1 MYDPAAKRTI
11 KSNGKRIVELRRS
24 LGLTQ
29 EQLASKARLEKRT
42 ISGAENGREKYLS
55 TMLQIATALS
65 VNLEEIILL
74 GPSSE
79 TTLDADACVPRTP
92 PTAFSADDG
101 SVEVIWPYIEAY
113 FMYELGLIDRET
125 ENRLEA
131 AQPRWREIIAD
142 LLGVDG
148 GTVRKYLP
156 PLAPSIEQR
165 QGICRLWM
173 ETAMSIGQNKGWA
186 IPCDILERYGQE

>member
-29 EQLASKARLEKRT
+29 EQLARKAQLEKRT
-42 ISGAENGREKYLS
+42 ISGAENGKEKYLS

-65 VNLEEIILL
+65 VGLEDITLV
-74 GPSSE
+74 GSSSG
-79 TTLDADACVPRTP
+79 TTLEADACVP
-92 PTAFSADDG
+92 PTLPTDFSADDR

-113 FMYELGLIDRET
+113 FMYELGLIDPET
-125 ENRLEA
+125 ENRLEV
-131 AQPRWREIIAD
+131 AQPRWRAIIAD
-142 LLGVDG
+142 LLGVNG

-165 QGICRLWM
+165 LGICRLWM

-186 IPCDILERYGQE
+186 VPCDLLERCGQK